1 MPKVSEATPKDG
13 IAAKVSNAIPLRVQ
27 GIESSLNEM
36 VLKDG
41 REFALE
47 IGGAILPTPTLT
59 RTISGSSSLTLSI
72 HDPDLDFLQS
82 SLAATKLDAVVDGL
96 WFRYVS
102 AELDPPQI
110 SLTFEDREVAILR
123 EKKGPVSFYRKDM
136 TRAEFVV
143 HLVRTALP
151 RAPIFCPQLHVVQP
165 IETKRQAKKAKDEA
179 VANRG
184 KGFGDTKGLTMDGA
198 PVSKSQIELGDTALR
213 IADSVEAPFICRVA
227 VIAALMAESSMGA
240 AEPDNVLEALGEP
253 DGAPIGTAEEEI
265 SGFLTGKP
273 KWTGTT
279 AIGYHKAHPTA
290 TFYQIAQA
298 VQKSAFADGSN
309 YAKFGD
315 EARNW
320 VETWG
325 GGEFSL
331 EGGSESV
338 TEPYKFAVGANE
350 DYWSAIK
357 RLAKEVNW
365 RAFFIAGRFFFI
377 DEIELFRG
385 MPRLAID
392 RDTPAIE
399 KVTGSW
405 TANRPGT
412 DISITAYA
420 GKWNVPP
427 GAVVTLA
434 EYGPFSIGFGDAPLK
449 KGQKIG
455 LSSNRKAKTG
465 EGRARYLVESIESPL
480 RDSDVSD
487 LKQITIKLRKPT
499 APLPEPAA
507 SKRTRVKQGTVRET
521 EGEGGGAP
529 EQLEKM
535 IAEIERIDAK
545 HYPYSSPGSRGTPP
559 PADGPYD
566 CSGFVSRVLYVGGFL
581 DGTLAS
587 EELSQ
592 AFESGPGEWVTVISK
607 GPNGP
612 TGHAFMRIRTP
623 GGWRYAGTSG
633 ANPNGGAGWVPDSEY
648 SSSYLAEFQRRHP
661 NGF

>member
-1 MPKVSEATPKDG
+1 MST
-13 IAAKVSNAIPLRVQ
+13 
-27 GIESSLNEM
+27 SSAP
-36 VLKDG
+36 
-41 REFALE
+41 RF
-47 IGGAILPTPTLT
+47 
-59 RTISGSSSLTLSI
+59 
-72 HDPDLDFLQS
+72 
-82 SLAATKLDAVVDGL
+82 
-96 WFRYVS
+96 
-102 AELDPPQI
+102 
-110 SLTFEDREVAILR
+110 
-123 EKKGPVSFYRKDM
+123 
-136 TRAEFVV
+136 
-143 HLVRTALP
+143 P

-179 VANRG
+179 VENRG
-184 KGFGDTKGLTMDGA
+184 KGLGDAKGLTMDGA
-198 PVSKSQIELGDTALR
+198 PVSRSQLELGDTALR
-213 IADSVEAPFICRVA
+213 IADSVDAPFICRVA
-227 VIAALMAESSMGA
+227 VIAALMAESGMGA
-240 AEPDNVLEALGEP
+240 AEPGNVLEGLGEP
-253 DGAPIGTAEEEI
+253 EGAPIGTAEEEI

-279 AIGYHKAHPTA
+279 AIGYHKAHPSA

-320 VETWG
+320 VETFG

-331 EGGSESV
+331 EGGSETV

-392 RDTPAIE
+392 RDTPGIE

-405 TANRPGT
+405 SANRPGT
-412 DISITAYA
+412 DVSITAFA
-420 GKWNVPP
+420 GKWSVPP

-434 EYGPFSIGFGDAPLK
+434 EYGPFSIGFGDGPLK
-449 KGQKIG
+449 KGQKVAISG
-455 LSSNRKAKTG
+455 GRKAKTG
-465 EGRARYLVESIESPL
+465 EGRARYLVESIEAPL
-480 RDSDVSD
+480 RDSDVSS

-507 SKRTRVKQGTVRET
+507 STSTKVQRGTVREAD
-521 EGEGGGAP
+521 EGGGP
-529 EQLEKM
+529 EPIEKM
-535 IAEIERIDAK
+535 IAEIDRIDAK
-545 HYPYSSPGSRGTPP
+545 DYIYSSPGSRGTPP

-566 CSGFVSRVLYVGGFL
+566 CSGFVSRVLYVGGFVEGSL
-581 DGTLAS
+581 GSLELAS
-587 EELSQ
+587 I
-592 AFESGPGEWVTVISK
+592 FEAGAGEWVTIISK

-612 TGHAFMRIRTP
+612 TGHAILRIRTP
-623 GGWRYAGTSG
+623 SGWRYAATSG

-648 SSSYLAEFQRRHP
+648 SSSYLGLFQQRHP
-661 NGF
+661 KGF